1 MALSAKADAVL
12 RRMFALKCPKA
23 PDKHWCSI
31 SGFGDCLSSGSRAL
45 PRYIDFLLDFSSSPI
60 LNPSKLDLSHSR
72 AGLLPHRFLC
82 SLSLSLS
89 LSLCRSRSAQMY
101 DITEVLITAVVLLAC
116 MDTMG
121 VEFDVIEFYA
131 GKARVARSARM
142 AGLEAAA
149 LDVLYGNDRPAFDI
163 TSASG
168 FA

>member
-1 MALSAKADAVL
+1 M
-12 RRMFALKCPKA
+12 
-23 PDKHWCSI
+23 
-31 SGFGDCLSSGSRAL
+31 
-45 PRYIDFLLDFSSSPI
+45 
-60 LNPSKLDLSHSR
+60 
-72 AGLLPHRFLC
+72 
-82 SLSLSLS
+82 
-89 LSLCRSRSAQMY
+89 
-101 DITEVLITAVVLLAC
+101 VLLAS

-149 LDVLYGNDRPAFDI
+149 LDVLYGRDRPAFDI